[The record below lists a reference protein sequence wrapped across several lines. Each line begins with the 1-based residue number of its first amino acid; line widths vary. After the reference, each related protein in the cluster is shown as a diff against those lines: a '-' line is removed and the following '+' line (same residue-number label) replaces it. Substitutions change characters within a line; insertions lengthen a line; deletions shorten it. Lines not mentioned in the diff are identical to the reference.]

1 MDSDKTHGGRLESL
15 ARGMLAFALLV
26 AVAWA
31 YAQGSPV
38 TG

>member
-1 MDSDKTHGGRLESL
+1 MDFDKTPSDRLESL

-31 YAQGSPV
+31 YAQGNPV